1 MSENQNIRWAEPKDA
16 AHIVRL
22 IQALAA
28 YENEPAHSVKV
39 TEADI
44 LRDGFC
50 EPETSARRFECLI
63 AEYSGRPVGLCL
75 FFHNYSTWEG
85 CAGIYVED
93 LFVEEQARG
102 LGLGRA
108 IMAVLAR
115 IAQERNCGRID
126 LSVLEWNPTRAFYN
140 RIKMTHMKEW
150 RSYRMEK
157 AVITAL
163 AKTAAD
169 INGDR

>member
-16 AHIVRL
+16 AHMVRP

-44 LRDGFC
+44 RRDGVC
-50 EPETSARRFECLI
+50 KPETSARRFECLI
-63 AEYSGRPVGLCL
+63 AEHGSRPVGLCL

-93 LFVEEQARG
+93 LFVEEQARS

-108 IMAVLAR
+108 IMGNLSR
-115 IAQERNCGRID
+115 IAQERNCNRID
-126 LSVLEWNPTRAFYN
+126 LSVLEWNPNTGVLSSNQVDPHERMAVLSHGESRHRRA
-140 RIKMTHMKEW
+140 RQDGGGHRW
-150 RSYRMEK
+150 
-157 AVITAL
+157 
-163 AKTAAD
+163 
-169 INGDR
+169 